1 MRGSLGWQIDQI
13 WSVIDGIGIS
23 KAATRKESIYTTID
37 NTHRVSGMV
46 HSYEYKDEV
55 LRTIKELAGFA
66 KNHFG
71 IKDLEK
77 INGIILEKYIENKIA
92 DGVSRDTLENYTAHL
107 SKLNIALEKIA
118 QKSANTFQAFSKND
132 LVVVR
137 ELIIDLARNDQIN
150 RAYKYPGAVI
160 SNLSKKENIVGRLQL
175 EYGLRITEASYIKS
189 SQLFEN
195 LLTFSGKGGYE
206 QYKELS
212 DDMCKLIYDHMENGL
227 FQVDQNRYRKELK
240 ESARIEGDTYGG
252 SHGLRYNFAQE
263 KFITTLENNLDNK
276 MSFEDAERNALK
288 ETSEALG
295 HHREEITLHYL
306 R

>member
-1 MRGSLGWQIDQI
+1 MRGSLSWQINQI

-23 KAATRKESIYTTID
+23 KAITRKESIYTTID
-37 NTHRVSGMV
+37 DTHRVSGMV
-46 HSYEYKDEV
+46 HSFEYKDEV

-66 KNHFG
+66 KDHFD

-77 INGIILEKYIENKIA
+77 IHGAILEKYIENKIA

-107 SKLNIALEKIA
+107 AKFNIALEKIA
-118 QKSANTFQAFSKND
+118 QKSSNSFQAFTKND
-132 LVVVR
+132 LMSVR
-137 ELIIDLARNDQIN
+137 ELIIDLARNNHVN
-150 RAYKYPGAVI
+150 RAYKNPGAVI
-160 SNLSKKENIVGRLQL
+160 SNLAKKEYIVGRLQL

-189 SQLFEN
+189 SQISEN
-195 LLTFSGKGGYE
+195 LLIFFGKGGYK

-212 DDMCKLIYDHMENGL
+212 EELLILLYDNMEDGL